1 MTLGWCVLMPVGTAG
16 AESLQLGCPAGVL
29 SNTTYTLTADCDTTV
44 PLAVPDGFTLD
55 GANHTITAHDK
66 SPTEPFKGAV
76 VSNAGVSMHLANVT
90 VRGTDFATNCG
101 GILTGVF
108 FDDADGS
115 VSNVTIGVDAS
126 GRFSVYTQ
134 SATQL
139 VVDVFGYYTDVPEST
154 SGRLVTID
162 PIRVLD
168 TRKGLGTGSTN
179 PIPAQGTVAVSM
191 PEAVP
196 ADAEAVIM
204 TLTADQGLA
213 PGYIQAI
220 PTAGATPLGASSNIN
235 IDRTGETM
243 ADTVIVPLGA
253 NGTVTLLTQSG
264 AHLVVDVVG
273 YFTGDSA
280 PSATTGLFIPI
291 PPTRVHDTR
300 VSGGVVASGATLE
313 VPFRAEPQLAAI
325 PPSAV
330 TGNITATNTTA
341 SGYVQL
347 IPTGTTTAVG
357 STSTLNINGPD
368 RIVAANSMLS
378 GVTGSIT
385 VHNQSATQLVYD
397 VTGYFL

>member
-1 MTLGWCVLMPVGTAG
+1 
-16 AESLQLGCPAGVL
+16 
-29 SNTTYTLTADCDTTV
+29 
-44 PLAVPDGFTLD
+44 
-55 GANHTITAHDK
+55 
-66 SPTEPFKGAV
+66 
-76 VSNAGVSMHLANVT
+76 
-90 VRGTDFATNCG
+90 
-101 GILTGVF
+101 
-108 FDDADGS
+108 
-115 VSNVTIGVDAS
+115 
-126 GRFSVYTQ
+126 
-134 SATQL
+134 
-139 VVDVFGYYTDVPEST
+139 
-154 SGRLVTID
+154 
-162 PIRVLD
+162 VLD

-179 PIPAQGTVAVSM
+179 PIPAQGTVKVSM

-196 ADAEAVIM
+196 ADAEAVVM

-213 PGYIQAI
+213 TGYIQAV
-220 PTAGATPLGASSNIN
+220 PTGGATPLGASSNIN

-253 NGTVTLLTQSG
+253 DGTVTLLTQSG

-273 YFTGDSA
+273 YFTGTSA

-291 PPTRVHDTR
+291 PPTRVRDTR
-300 VSGGVVASGATLE
+300 VTGGVVASGATLE
-313 VPFRAEPQLAAI
+313 VPFKAEPQLTAI

-330 TGNITATNTTA
+330 SGNITATNTTA

-347 IPTGTTTAVG
+347 IPTGTSTAVG